1 MNAIVKADEQQPDPM
16 MSMIE
21 RAARDPAVDID
32 KLERLFALRERMV
45 AEDKKT
51 AYQAAMVR
59 AQARMKPVYR
69 DAQNDH
75 TNSAYSRLET
85 ISDAIKPIYTEEGFS
100 LSFDTADS
108 PKADH
113 VRIVCEVMHSSG
125 HSALKHFDLPLD
137 GGGLRGNANK
147 TPVQANGSTI
157 SYGRRY
163 LTCMVFDVMLTNED
177 TDGNE
182 QPAPVHETKG
192 DALNNVPVD
201 AARAMALRMI
211 AALEADVE
219 EDRKD
224 LLVYDIH
231 MELQGNNDMY
241 IAASHQ
247 MSSKYRSAWKTY
259 VKNAKARDA
268 AEPRGPRG

>member
-1 MNAIVKADEQQPDPM
+1 MSAVIKSEEPSGDPM
-16 MSMIE
+16 MTMIE

-45 AEDKKT
+45 ADEKKT
-51 AYQAAMVR
+51 AYQAAMTR
-59 AQARMKPVYR
+59 AQSRMKPVYR
-69 DAQNDH
+69 DAANDQTH
-75 TNSAYSRLET
+75 STYARLES

-100 LSFDTADS
+100 LSFDTGDT
-108 PKADH
+108 KEGY

-125 HSALKHFDLPLD
+125 HSSHKHFDLPLD
-137 GGGLRGNANK
+137 SVGMKGNANK
-147 TPVQANGSTI
+147 TLVHASGSTI

-163 LTCMVFDVMLTNED
+163 LTLMVFDVMLTNED
-177 TDGNE
+177 NDGN
-182 QPAPVHETKG
+182 QPPPKQDEIRG
-192 DALNNVPVD
+192 DALNNVSID
-201 AARAMALRMI
+201 EARNMALRMI

-231 MELQGNNDMY
+231 MELAGNNDLY
-241 IAASHQ
+241 IAASHE

-259 VKNAKARDA
+259 VRNAKTRDEA
-268 AEPRGPRG
+268 DRRRG